1 MSGSAHTVVS
11 VVFYHHSTQL
21 SFNRRKAEQEGLH
34 SSPVAAST
42 TSFLPLHVEDIL
54 FEFKTIH

>member
-1 MSGSAHTVVS
+1 MSGAHTVVS

-42 TSFLPLHVEDIL
+42 TSFLPLHE
-54 FEFKTIH
+54 